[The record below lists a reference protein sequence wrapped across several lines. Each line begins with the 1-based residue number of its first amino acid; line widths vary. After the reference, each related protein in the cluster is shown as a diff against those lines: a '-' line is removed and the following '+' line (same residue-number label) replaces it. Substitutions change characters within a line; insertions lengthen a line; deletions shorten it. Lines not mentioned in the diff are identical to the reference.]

1 MNHNTLNLF
10 FSGLGGGIDMVTMA
24 TVPPLRGFSLE
35 LSRTFGHIPQPYV
48 DIFVIRD
55 YNYEA
60 STSSI
65 NINKILSFKGLINYK
80 SALLGIYMI

>member
-1 MNHNTLNLF
+1 
-10 FSGLGGGIDMVTMA
+10 MVTMA
-24 TVPPLRGFSLE
+24 TVPPPRGFSLE
-35 LSRTFGHIPQPYV
+35 LSRTFGPYV

-80 SALLGIYMI
+80 SALLGIYVI